1 MNLSEDQLYKDFEKE
16 VWLYLDN
23 QLDEKRKLFWDNKIE
38 KYPLLKEYIDE
49 YTAISNE
56 YKSKNLIDID
66 DERFNLMIENA
77 VEKRSVIAKI
87 KDFILNN
94 FNTETKISF
103 GKIAFASFLI
113 IASIIISIISNK
125 PNPINK
131 FNKTIN
137 SELLEWNPK
146 YFEKQINKVE
156 TMLKLTKDDD
166 YKKYSKYGLTSE
178 NVDKNL
184 NYIGNN
190 IDELKKEIN
199 SKEL

>member
-38 KYPLLKEYIDE
+38 KYPILKLYIDE
-49 YTAISNE
+49 YSAISNE

-66 DERFNLMIENA
+66 DRRFNLMIENA
-77 VEKRSVIAKI
+77 VEKKSFIEKI
-87 KDFILNN
+87 KDFIINN
-94 FNTETKISF
+94 FNTETKIGF
-103 GKIAFASFLI
+103 GKIAFTSFLI
-113 IASIIISIISNK
+113 IASIIISVISNK

-131 FNKTIN
+131 FNKAIN

-184 NYIGNN
+184 NYIGSN